1 MQAVRVICPG
11 CGVAL
16 SSGQAFTP
24 GKLMDCPRCRLL
36 FAPTPDD
43 MSNPRG
49 RGDEV
54 AAERAWAEENV
65 AGPNPSPSPYEN
77 RRRRYRWMTESEFG
91 LVMIACVVMLVL
103 GGLVVGTYLLWLAQ
117 RGQPSPA
124 PVTSNPP
131 IAAPQPSSEPA
142 ATPTTDPLPPVVDTE
157 VEDNRPTPKKPVP
170 RIENDD
176 DGPRP

>member
-36 FAPTPDD
+36 FAPTPED

-54 AAERAWAEENV
+54 AAERAWAEDDV
-65 AGPNPSPSPYEN
+65 ARPNPNPNPYTA
-77 RRRRYRWMTESEFG
+77 RRRYRWMTESEFG
-91 LVMIACVVMLVL
+91 LVMIACVVMLIL
-103 GGLVVGTYLLWLAQ
+103 GGLVVGTYLLWLAE

-131 IAAPQPSSEPA
+131 VAAPASEPA
-142 ATPTTDPLPPVVDTE
+142 ATPPTDPLPPVGDTE
-157 VEDNRPTPKKPVP
+157 VEDNRPAPKKPVP
-170 RIENDD
+170 RIEDD